1 MRINDKR
8 IKNYLYDI
16 KNNTIELEKILNQNQ
31 DQAILS
37 NPFIIKSIKYTL
49 IEIAEAM
56 ANTLQHIL
64 AKGLGKPVS
73 GYLDT
78 INKAKAEGI
87 ISENLYSALKPFFEF
102 RNALIHRYWIM
113 DDSLILKNLR
123 NGYKDF
129 LTFIE
134 QIERFVSSLNS

>member
-1 MRINDKR
+1 MKINEKR

-16 KNNTIELEKILNQNQ
+16 KNNTNELKNILEQNNDETILN
-31 DQAILS
+31 

-56 ANTLQHIL
+56 SNTLQHIL

-78 INKAKAEGI
+78 LNKAKIENI
-87 ISENLYSALKPFFEF
+87 ISEKLHSALKPFFEF

-129 LTFIE
+129 FTFIE
-134 QIERFVSSLNS
+134 QIEKKVSEIK